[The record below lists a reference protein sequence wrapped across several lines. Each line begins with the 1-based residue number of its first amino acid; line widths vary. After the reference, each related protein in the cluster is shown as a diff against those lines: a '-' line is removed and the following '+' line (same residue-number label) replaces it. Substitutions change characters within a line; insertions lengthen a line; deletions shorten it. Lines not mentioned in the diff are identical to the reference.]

1 MENRCIALD
10 RLSSLESSVDDKCG
24 GTRCDVNANC
34 VFDEGRRQCVCK
46 NGWTGD
52 GTSCFGE
59 YSCWEIQSVGSDLTY
74 KQVLIMSAVGRVS
87 LRPREDFKQVGK
99 RFTGCLVPITRC

>member
-1 MENRCIALD
+1 MRDFINDGYKGVNKISEAKCFSKFKIDRARIRKFELKIPVENRCIALD
-10 RLSSLESSVDDKCG
+10 RLGSLESSVDDTCG

-59 YSCWEIQSVGSDLTY
+59 YSC
-74 KQVLIMSAVGRVS
+74 
-87 LRPREDFKQVGK
+87 
-99 RFTGCLVPITRC
+99 